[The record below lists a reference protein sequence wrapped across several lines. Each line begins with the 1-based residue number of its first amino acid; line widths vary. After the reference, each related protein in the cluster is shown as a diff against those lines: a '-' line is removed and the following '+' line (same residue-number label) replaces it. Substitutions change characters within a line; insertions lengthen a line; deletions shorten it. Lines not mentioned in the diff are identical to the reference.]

1 MSPPVLTITPEVFQ
15 IGGPGFT
22 DAQDA
27 AVYLVAVGGHAALI
41 DAGCG
46 PSIES
51 LLANVTAC
59 GVHHSDLDDL
69 LITHCHFDH
78 TGGAAALQAR
88 LGLRVVMHALD
99 APYVESADPAVTA
112 AAWYGAVLQP
122 FCPDYLI
129 EGSSTDLWLGSRRIQ
144 ALHIPGHS
152 PGSVAYLLESDGRKI
167 LFGQDV
173 HGPLHPMLKSNPVA
187 YRQSLQLMI
196 DLEADM
202 LCEGHF
208 GIIEGA
214 NQVKRFI
221 HQYMT

>member
-1 MSPPVLTITPEVFQ
+1 MAHPVLTITSEVFQ
-15 IGGPGFT
+15 IGGSGFT
-22 DAQDA
+22 DAGDA

-46 PSIES
+46 QSVDC
-51 LLANVTAC
+51 LLANAAAC
-59 GVHHSDLDDL
+59 GVRHADLNDL

-99 APYVESADPAVTA
+99 APYVEAADPVVTA
-112 AAWYGAVLQP
+112 ADWYGAVLQP
-122 FCPDYLI
+122 FCPDCLL
-129 EGSSTDLWLGSRRIQ
+129 EGDSADLRLGDRRIQ
-144 ALHIPGHS
+144 AFHIPGHS
-152 PGSVAYLLESDGRKI
+152 PGSLAYMLESDGRKI

-173 HGPLHPMLKSNPVA
+173 HGPLHPMLKSEPAA

-196 DLEADM
+196 DLEAEV

-208 GIIEGA
+208 GIIEGSHR
-214 NQVKRFI
+214 VERFI
-221 HQYMT
+221 RQYMT